1 MVKGGSRHRGRAVA
15 GAALAAGL
23 LLTGCPAQDDGEDD
37 GAGIEQE
44 DQQDQNENEQ
54 ENEQEQGDDG

>member
-1 MVKGGSRHRGRAVA
+1 MLFPW
-15 GAALAAGL
+15 AASALLAAGL

-37 GAGIEQE
+37 GAGVEQE
-44 DQQDQNENEQ
+44 DQQDQNDNEQ